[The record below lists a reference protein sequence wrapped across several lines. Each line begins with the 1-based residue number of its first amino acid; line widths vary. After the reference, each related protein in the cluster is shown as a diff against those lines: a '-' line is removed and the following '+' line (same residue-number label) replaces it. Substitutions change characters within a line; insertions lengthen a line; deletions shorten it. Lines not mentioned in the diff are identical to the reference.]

1 MNLYDLATQYK
12 KIQEFAD
19 ESLDNDEVT
28 EDDLE
33 VLIDTIDAVQDSLEN
48 KLENTV
54 KLMKSWEYSIEALKK
69 EEERLAKK
77 RKVLENRQK
86 SLKTYAQSALESN
99 GIDKVKA
106 GLFKI
111 RLQKNPPSINILDS
125 SKVPD
130 TYKIAQEPKI
140 DSKALLND
148 VKNGLAVEGVELITD
163 KQHLRIS

>member
-1 MNLYDLATQYK
+1 MNLYDLAVQYK
-12 KIQEFAD
+12 KIQEYAD
-19 ESLDNDEVT
+19 DSLDNDEVT

-33 VLIDTIDAVQDSLEN
+33 VLIDTIDSVQDSLEN

-86 SLKTYAQSALESN
+86 GLKSYAQSALEN
-99 GIDKVKA
+99 NKIEKLKA
-106 GLFKI
+106 GLFKV

-125 SKVPD
+125 NKVPN

-140 DSKALLND
+140 DSKKLLND
-148 VKNGLAVEGVELITD
+148 VKNGTVIEGVELVTD

>member
-1 MNLYDLATQYK
+1 MNLYDLATQYR

-19 ESLDNDEVT
+19 DSLDNDEVT

-33 VLIDTIDAVQDSLEN
+33 VLIDTIDSVQDSLEN

-69 EEERLAKK
+69 EEERLARK

-86 SLKTYAQSALESN
+86 GLKTYAQSALENN

-148 VKNGLAVEGVELITD
+148 VKNGLAVEGVELVTD